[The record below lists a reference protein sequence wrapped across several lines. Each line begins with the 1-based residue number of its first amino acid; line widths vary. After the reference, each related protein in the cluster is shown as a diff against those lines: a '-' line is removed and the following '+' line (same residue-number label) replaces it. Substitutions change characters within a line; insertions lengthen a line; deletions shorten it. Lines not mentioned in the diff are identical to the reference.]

1 MFPPCC
7 QLHRTFVDVVH
18 DELFELRAKL
28 VHARALGVLR
38 VRLVFETAW
47 SDPVGVALSV
57 PGVERLSLGQAFIPS
72 VSGFLFLS

>member
-1 MFPPCC
+1 MFRPLC

-18 DELFELRAKL
+18 DELFELRVKL

-47 SDPVGVALSV
+47 PDPVGVVSAI
-57 PGVERLSLGQAFIPS
+57 PGEKCLGF
-72 VSGFLFLS
+72 G